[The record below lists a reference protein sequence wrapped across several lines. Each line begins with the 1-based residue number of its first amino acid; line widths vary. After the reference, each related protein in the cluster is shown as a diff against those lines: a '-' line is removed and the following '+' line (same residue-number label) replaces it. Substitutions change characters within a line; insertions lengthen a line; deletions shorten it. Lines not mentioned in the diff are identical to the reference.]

1 MAKGKWSDAKPDSPI
16 FESKGK
22 WIDADPDGPIFK
34 GGFVISSHNKKPQE
48 KVDKSEHEG
57 E

>member
-1 MAKGKWSDAKPDSPI
+1 MAKVKWSAAKPDSPI
-16 FESKGK
+16 FKSKGK
-22 WIDADPDGPIFK
+22 WIDAGPDDPIFT
-34 GGFVISSHNKKPQE
+34 GGFVISSNNKKPQE

>member
-1 MAKGKWSDAKPDSPI
+1 MAKVKWSAAKPDSPI
-16 FESKGK
+16 FKSKGK
-22 WIDADPDGPIFK
+22 WIDAGPDDPILT
-34 GGFVISSHNKKPQE
+34 GGFVISSNNKKPQE